1 MKFLVVGTITT
12 TFIAASSLVNI
23 SEAYAPVVIC
33 PGFWQGSIDYDT
45 PLGQPSEVG
54 LKSVLARR
62 GFEPDNIYIVPL
74 KHSDW
79 VCVAGGLLDLSTFY
93 TNNAKPTGRGYGW
106 YIDRL
111 KQSVDQEAYEESGGE
126 KVILMA
132 HSAGG

>member
-1 MKFLVVGTITT
+1 MKFLVGTITT

-33 PGFWQGSIDYDT
+33 PGFLQGSIDYDT

-79 VCVAGGLLDLSTFY
+79 VRVAGGLLDIPAFY

-111 KQSVDQEAYEESGGE
+111 KQSVDQAYEESGGG